1 MTADRPEVSLPLPA
15 SGLYAITHDGLADA
29 EALLAAVEAALGAG
43 VALLQ
48 YRDKRPDSGGRVLQA
63 RQLVTLCHDY
73 RVPCLI
79 NDDIELCLAAGAD
92 GVHLGQGDTPLA
104 QARRRLPE
112 QLIGISCHAS
122 LDLALQAQ
130 RQGADYVAFG
140 RFFPSKTKPEAPP
153 APLSILGEAR
163 AALDLPLV
171 AIGGVNAENGASL
184 IEAGADFLAVV
195 DSLFAAEDVA
205 DAARGLTRLFDEAQ

>member
-1 MTADRPEVSLPLPA
+1 MSLPLPA
-15 SGLYAITHDGLADA
+15 SGLYAVTDDKAISRHGLAG
-29 EALLAAVEAALGAG
+29 EQALLAAVEAALGAG
-43 VALLQ
+43 VSLLQ
-48 YRDKRPDSGGRVLQA
+48 YRNKSSDAEGRLAQA
-63 RQLVTLCHDY
+63 RELVTLCHDY

-92 GVHLGQGDTPLA
+92 GVHLGQNDTPLA
-104 QARRRLPE
+104 EARRRLPAH
-112 QLIGISCHAS
+112 LIGVSCHAS

-130 RQGADYVAFG
+130 RHGADYVAFG
-140 RFFPSKTKPEAPP
+140 RFYPSKTKPDAPP
-153 APLSILGEAR
+153 APLSILSEAR

-195 DSLFAAEDVA
+195 DSLFAADDVA
-205 DAARGLTRLFDEAQ
+205 TAARKLTSLFDEAK